1 MMMMMITMITM
12 ITMMI
17 TTTDKKICKDFSGT
31 LNFIIYRF
39 ALASSNRL
47 RKKSKNQKRRK
58 ADSI

>member
-1 MMMMMITMITM
+1 MMMMMM